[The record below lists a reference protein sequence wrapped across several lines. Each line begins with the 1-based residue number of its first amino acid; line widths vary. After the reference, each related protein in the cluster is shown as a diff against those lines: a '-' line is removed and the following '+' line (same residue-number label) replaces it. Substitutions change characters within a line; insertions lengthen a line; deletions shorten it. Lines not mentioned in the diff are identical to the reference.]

1 MARAFYL
8 LALLALI
15 MAGCDPGANARKT
28 MEGTR
33 TPDWSALQ
41 AINGQGGLMTVGMA
55 MDTQGPSAAQ
65 QAAAA
70 PEFKQ
75 LLDNFDLQAIP
86 SEFSTPEREAA
97 KKTFVESLRKIAEGG
112 SDDEIKALWEKARD
126 SMGIIGR
133 P

>member
-1 MARAFYL
+1 

-15 MAGCDPGANARKT
+15 VVGCDPGADARKK
-28 MEGTR
+28 MQGTR
-33 TPDWSALQ
+33 APEWPALQ
-41 AINGQGGLMTVGMA
+41 AMNSQGGLMTVGMA
-55 MDTQGPSAAQ
+55 MDTQGPKAAQ
-65 QAAAA
+65 EAAAA

-86 SEFSTPEREAA
+86 SEFSTSEREAA
-97 KKTFVESLRKIAEGG
+97 KKAFVESLRGIAEGG
-112 SDDEIKALWEKARD
+112 SDEEIKALWEKARE